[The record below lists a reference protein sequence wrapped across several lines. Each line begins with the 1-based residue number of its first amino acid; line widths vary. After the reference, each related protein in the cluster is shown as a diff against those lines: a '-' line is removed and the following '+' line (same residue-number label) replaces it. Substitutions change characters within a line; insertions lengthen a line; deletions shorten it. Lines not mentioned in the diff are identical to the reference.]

1 MRRRE
6 FISLVGGTALAWPLA
21 VPAQQPDRMR
31 RLYTAKTISGH
42 WLHLAA
48 IEKLAPEA
56 NGKWR
61 ACPLRGTAPE
71 GTTLTPKASKDQAIR
86 RWVRIFLRA
95 LGNANDAPTWPG
107 AWFLSSHRDE
117 PMLNK
122 HQLKTD
128 LLSLLLIG
136 ATPSAT
142 QSPSDTKAA
151 AAGVRTQRRGRVE
164 SDMQRAHDFPSW
176 MSSGGLLTTARAAA
190 GV

>member
-1 MRRRE
+1 MAR
-6 FISLVGGTALAWPLA
+6 
-21 VPAQQPDRMR
+21 VPAAWYGSWGYNPKGQQ
-31 RLYTAKTISGH
+31 
-42 WLHLAA
+42 
-48 IEKLAPEA
+48 
-56 NGKWR
+56 
-61 ACPLRGTAPE
+61 
-71 GTTLTPKASKDQAIR
+71 DQAIR
-86 RWVRIFLRA
+86 RWVQIFLRA

-107 AWFLSSHRDE
+107 ARFLSSHRDE

-190 GV
+190 GMKNDLIASHAQPNITADAIPLLVGATPGPSASFPSIDWLFAHYGNPTRGARAP